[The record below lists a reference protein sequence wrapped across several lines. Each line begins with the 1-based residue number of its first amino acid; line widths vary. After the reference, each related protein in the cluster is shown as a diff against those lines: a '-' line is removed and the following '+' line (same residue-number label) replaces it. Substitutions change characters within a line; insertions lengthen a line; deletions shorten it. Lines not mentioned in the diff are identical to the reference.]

1 MESQPSWRLTLL
13 GTGPSQGVPSLG
25 GPDGHGEWG
34 ACDPAEPRN
43 RRTRTSALLDGPDG
57 TRILIDA
64 GPDCRAQLL
73 AAGAGVL
80 DAVIFTHAHADHFMG
95 MDELRQINRN
105 TGQAL
110 PVYGFPE
117 TLAELQAR
125 FDYAFQP
132 VTGGFYRPA
141 LTANEI
147 LPGEQLVIGQLSL
160 RCLEQD
166 HQVMR
171 TMGIRAGSLAYST
184 DLVRMPGSTLDALT
198 GLDTWV
204 VGCFRPGP
212 HPVHASLETVASWVA
227 HLRPRRTV
235 LTHMGSAMDWRSLT
249 VNLARGIEPGHDGM
263 RLEPGG

>member
-141 LTANEI
+141 LTANKI

-171 TMGIRAGSLAYST
+171 TMGIRAGSLGLFDGSGPDAGFNPRCLDWPRYVGGRLLPAWTSSGPCQPGDRRVLGGASAAAPHRPDAYGQ
-184 DLVRMPGSTLDALT
+184 RH
-198 GLDTWV
+198 GLAEPD
-204 VGCFRPGP
+204 
-212 HPVHASLETVASWVA
+212 SQS
-227 HLRPRRTV
+227 RPRHRAW
-235 LTHMGSAMDWRSLT
+235 S
-249 VNLARGIEPGHDGM
+249 
-263 RLEPGG
+263 